1 MKNYSPSKIRNVAV
15 LGHQGCGKTSLT
27 EALLFTTGAIKRVG
41 RIEDGSTVSDYTKEE
56 KERQVSIS
64 TALLPI
70 EWHDHKYN
78 FLDTPGYF
86 DFVGEVN
93 SALRVARGAVIVMDA
108 SGGIEVGT
116 EKAWEYVQRRNL
128 PSVIFVNKMD
138 KENVN
143 FDKLLEEIREKF
155 GKRAVPFCIPIGK
168 EEAFEG
174 FVNVVDMK
182 ARIYDGNTCNDAE
195 IWPEKMDRVNQLH
208 DMIVESV
215 AETSEELMEKYFDGV
230 KFTPEEIHSGLRK
243 GILEGELVPVLVGSA
258 LKNVGTHTLLD
269 MIWDY
274 LPAPVDM
281 KKPFGVIP
289 GTEEQIERE
298 ISVEEPFSAIIFKTI
313 SDPFIGKINL
323 FKVRSG
329 SVKRDQEVLIANKDK
344 KEKMGLVFMLRG
356 KEQLEVKEISAG
368 DIGAVAKMQFP
379 ETGDTLC
386 DPKAPIQ
393 YRGIPNPQPTLYK
406 GIETIRKADE
416 DKISDS
422 LHKIML
428 EDLTFV
434 VERNRETK
442 QQLIGG
448 QGITQLEVIK
458 SKLHNTYGVEVNFY
472 EPKVIYRETIRG
484 KSDVQGKHKK
494 QTGGAGQYGD
504 VRIRFEP
511 TEEPFEFVEKV
522 FGGSVPKNYIPAVE
536 KGLKDCLNKGVLA
549 GYPVI
554 GLRATLYDGS
564 YHNVDSSE
572 MAFRMA
578 ATLAFKK
585 GVMEAKPVLL
595 EPVMKIDITIPED
608 YMGDVMGDINKRRGR
623 VMGMASA
630 PGGKQVVTA
639 EVPQAELLTYTIDL
653 KSMTQARGSF
663 TMEFVRYE
671 DVPMNLAE
679 KIIEQAKEEEE

>member
-1 MKNYSPSKIRNVAV
+1 MKNYSPSKIRNVAL
-15 LGHQGCGKTSLT
+15 LGHQGCGKTSLS

-41 RIEDGSTVSDYTKEE
+41 RVEDGSTVSDYTKEE
-56 KERQVSIS
+56 KDRQVSIS

-70 EWHDHKYN
+70 EWNDHKYN
-78 FLDTPGYF
+78 FLDAPGYF

-93 SALRVARGAVIVMDA
+93 SALRVARGAIIVMDA
-108 SGGIEVGT
+108 SSGIEVGT
-116 EKAWEYVQRRNL
+116 EKAWDYVQRRNL
-128 PSVIFVNKMD
+128 PSIIFINKMD
-138 KENVN
+138 KENIN
-143 FDKLLEEIREKF
+143 FDKLLEEIRGKF

-168 EEAFEG
+168 EQDFEG

-182 ARIYDGNTCNDAE
+182 ARIYDGTKCNDAE

-215 AETSEELMEKYFDGV
+215 AETSEELMEKYFEGEE
-230 KFTPEEIHSGLRK
+230 FTIEEIHGGLRQ
-243 GILEGELVPVLVGSA
+243 GILDGELVPVLVGSA
-258 LKNVGTHTLLD
+258 TKNVGTHTLLD

-274 LPAPVDM
+274 MPAPVDM
-281 KKPFGVIP
+281 KKPFGVKP

-298 ISVEEPFSAIIFKTI
+298 ISEDAPFSAIVFKTI

-329 SVKRDQEVLIANKDK
+329 SVKRDQEVLIANKEE
-344 KEKMGLVFMLRG
+344 KEKMGAIFMLRG
-356 KEQLEVKEISAG
+356 KEQIEMKEITAG
-368 DIGAVAKMQFP
+368 DIGAVAKMQYP

-386 DPKAPIQ
+386 DPKSPIQ

-406 GIETIRKADE
+406 SVETVRKSDE
-416 DKISDS
+416 DKISDA

-434 VERNRETK
+434 VDRNRETK

-448 QGITQLEVIK
+448 QGVTQLEVIK
-458 SKLHNTYGVEVNFY
+458 SKLHNTYGVEVVFSD
-472 EPKVIYRETIRG
+472 PRVIYRETIRG
-484 KSDVQGKHKK
+484 NSDVQGKHKK

-511 TEEPFEFVEKV
+511 TEEPFEFVEKI

-536 KGLKDCLNKGVLA
+536 KGLKDCMTKGVLA

-554 GLRATLYDGS
+554 GVKATLYDGS

-572 MAFRMA
+572 MAFKLA
-578 ATLAFKK
+578 AALAFKK
-585 GVMEAKPVLL
+585 GVKEAKPVLL
-595 EPVMKIDITIPED
+595 EPVMKIEITIPED
-608 YMGDVMGDINKRRGR
+608 YMGDIMGDINKRRGR
-623 VMGMASA
+623 VLGMDSA
-630 PGGKQVVTA
+630 TGGKQIVTA

-663 TMEFVRYE
+663 TMEFIRYE
-671 DVPMNLAE
+671 DVPSNLAE
-679 KIIEQAKEEEE
+679 KIIEAAKEEDE